1 MTISPPESGEKDKK
15 ILESPVKAD
24 PRPIDFAKLDKPGF
38 WSSKLSKGPKTTT
51 WIWNLHADAHDFD
64 VHTGDAE
71 EATRKIFS
79 AHFGHLAV
87 IFIWMSAAFFHGARF
102 SNYSGWLADPTHV
115 KPGAQQVWAIVGQEM
130 LNGDLGANY
139 NGIQISSGIFHMW
152 RAWGI
157 TNESELMALAIGAV
171 VMAALMLHAGIFH
184 YHKAAP
190 KMEWFQDVESMMNH
204 HLAGLLGL
212 GSLAWAGHT
221 IHIGA
226 PTAALL
232 DAIDAGSPLIINGK
246 EIATIADIPM
256 PHQLCDPQIVGQIF
270 PGLASGTGNNLW
282 KTSEAGNNIT
292 QLSEKDS
299 EQKKSIFHISIFG
312 NHKNTWHPPTLWIG
326 LGCERNTSKEL
337 IEDSLQSFLA
347 SNNLSPLS
355 IAGFATV
362 DLKKDEK
369 AFLEISKEKNLPI
382 KFFTSLEL
390 SKINTPNPSNVV
402 LNEIGTPSVA
412 EAACIMAAG
421 EGSKLLKEKKIF
433 KSKESSKIKS
443 GAVTIAIAESK
454 NQYSPLTG
462 EIHVIG
468 SGPGDISYL
477 TNDARKALSKCSIW
491 IGYKMYL
498 DLIKP
503 LKRKDQ
509 VLIESNLTEERERCE
524 KAIKLAEEGIK
535 IALISSGDSGFYG
548 MAGLLLEL
556 IQKVNK
562 DFRPSFEVHPGI
574 SSMQLAAALG
584 GAPLMNDFC
593 SISLSD
599 KLTPWESIE
608 KRIAGALLGDFV
620 IAIFNPQSLE
630 RNWQLKRT
638 IELCLEY
645 RLGDTPVLVGRQV
658 GRENQSKSFF
668 NLDSMPLKD
677 IDMLSIII
685 IGNSKTTLID
695 EIFLTPR
702 GYLKK

>member
-1 MTISPPESGEKDKK
+1 MKGIAIGFSDTSQEILKRLKKTEFINEIYFASSSLKTLKKDHNILSIKPKSILREKWDKLDLIIFIGSVGASIRLISPLLSSKDKDPGVVVIDKKGSK
-15 ILESPVKAD
+15 IV
-24 PRPIDFAKLDKPGF
+24 PIIGAHQSNIQNIAFQICNLFGGEIIETNNSIDQNYLNIDSFGNQWGWKRSGDIKD
-38 WSSKLSKGPKTTT
+38 WSKL
-51 WIWNLHADAHDFD
+51 
-64 VHTGDAE
+64 
-71 EATRKIFS
+71 
-79 AHFGHLAV
+79 V
-87 IFIWMSAAFFHGARF
+87 IKQ
-102 SNYSGWLADPTHV
+102 SN
-115 KPGAQQVWAIVGQEM
+115 
-130 LNGDLGANY
+130 N
-139 NGIQISSGIFHMW
+139 
-152 RAWGI
+152 
-157 TNESELMALAIGAV
+157 
-171 VMAALMLHAGIFH
+171 
-184 YHKAAP
+184 
-190 KMEWFQDVESMMNH
+190 
-204 HLAGLLGL
+204 
-212 GSLAWAGHT
+212 
-221 IHIGA
+221 
-226 PTAALL
+226 
-232 DAIDAGSPLIINGK
+232 K
-246 EIATIADIPM
+246 EIFCS
-256 PHQLCDPQIVGQIF
+256 QL
-270 PGLASGTGNNLW
+270 SGNNLW
-282 KTSEAGNNIT
+282 RNSAAGNTIKH
-292 QLSEKDS
+292 LSDKDHEK
-299 EQKKSIFHISIFG
+299 KKSSFHISVFG

-337 IEDSLQSFLA
+337 IEDSLQNFLTT
-347 SNNLSPLS
+347 NNLSPLS

-362 DLKKDEK
+362 DLKKDEQ
-369 AFLEISKEKNLPI
+369 AILEISKEKNLPI
-382 KFFTSLEL
+382 KFFTSQEL
-390 SKINTPNPSNVV
+390 SAINTPNPSNVV

-412 EAACIMAAG
+412 EASCILAAG
-421 EGSKLLKEKKIF
+421 KGSKLLKEKKIF
-433 KSKESSKIKS
+433 KSTDSSKS
-443 GAVTIAIAESK
+443 TFGAVTIAVCESK

-462 EIHVIG
+462 EIHVVG

-509 VLIESNLTEERERCE
+509 VMIESNLTEEKERCE

-535 IALISSGDSGFYG
+535 VALISSGDAGFYG

-562 DFRPSFEVHPGI
+562 DFRPSFEIHPGI

-630 RNWQLKRT
+630 RNWQLKRA
-638 IELCLEY
+638 IDLCLGY
-645 RLGDTPVLVGRQV
+645 RPGNTPVLVGRQV

-668 NLDSMPLKD
+668 SLDNMPFQD

-685 IGNSKTTLID
+685 IGNSKTTLVD

-702 GYLKK
+702 GYL

>member
-1 MTISPPESGEKDKK
+1 MKGIAIGFSDTSQEILKRLKNTEFINEIYIASSSNKTFKEDNNISLIKPKSILREKWSKLNLIIFVGSVGASIRLINSLLSSKDKDPGVIVIDKKGSK
-15 ILESPVKAD
+15 IIPIIGVHQSNIQNIAFQLSNLFEGEIIETNNSLDQNFLNIDSFGNQWGWKRSGNTAD
-24 PRPIDFAKLDKPGF
+24 
-38 WSSKLSKGPKTTT
+38 WSKL
-51 WIWNLHADAHDFD
+51 
-64 VHTGDAE
+64 
-71 EATRKIFS
+71 
-79 AHFGHLAV
+79 V
-87 IFIWMSAAFFHGARF
+87 IKQ
-102 SNYSGWLADPTHV
+102 SN
-115 KPGAQQVWAIVGQEM
+115 
-130 LNGDLGANY
+130 N
-139 NGIQISSGIFHMW
+139 
-152 RAWGI
+152 
-157 TNESELMALAIGAV
+157 
-171 VMAALMLHAGIFH
+171 
-184 YHKAAP
+184 
-190 KMEWFQDVESMMNH
+190 
-204 HLAGLLGL
+204 
-212 GSLAWAGHT
+212 
-221 IHIGA
+221 
-226 PTAALL
+226 
-232 DAIDAGSPLIINGK
+232 K
-246 EIATIADIPM
+246 EIYCN
-256 PHQLCDPQIVGQIF
+256 QL
-270 PGLASGTGNNLW
+270 SGNNLW

-299 EQKKSIFHISIFG
+299 EQKKSSFHISIFG

-355 IAGFATV
+355 IAGFASV

-382 KFFTSLEL
+382 KFFTSVEL

-433 KSKESSKIKS
+433 KSIDSSKITF
-443 GAVTIAIAESK
+443 GAVTIAIAQSK

-462 EIHVIG
+462 EIHIIG

-620 IAIFNPQSLE
+620 IAIFNPQSLG
-630 RNWQLKRT
+630 RNWQLKRA
-638 IELCLEY
+638 IELCLQY
-645 RLGDTPVLVGRQV
+645 RLGNTPVLVGRQV

-668 NLDSMPLKD
+668 TLDSMPLKD